1 MQYEFGGKTV
11 LNQSLTWLSR
21 VGVRPCPG
29 EYREDPPPRLPAPRW
44 LPFTMFVTVDATDV
58 TADATSFSKAPHSS
72 QSVGGAVCPAYAKTV
87 CWFSAKASPT
97 FALFNCLMLLPKF
110 AQRDCELPTVRLND
124 GDFGRCECFY
134 WIKLS

>member
-1 MQYEFGGKTV
+1 MQMYNLGESVESGV
-11 LNQSLTWLSR
+11 ESLTWLSR

-72 QSVGGAVCPAYAKTV
+72 QSCAR
-87 CWFSAKASPT
+87 
-97 FALFNCLMLLPKF
+97 AL
-110 AQRDCELPTVRLND
+110 D
-124 GDFGRCECFY
+124 
-134 WIKLS
+134 